1 MSDTTPHP
9 LETEHEAK
17 TQILPSQFELATL
30 AAALDSPDKT
40 PDATAERALAVWQ
53 ACEKALELSSKR
65 EKYDRIRMEKLA
77 RFRKSILR
85 TEENFKNGKIIKSEI
100 GSVPLMDFLKQHFAK
115 NSKPEHMLKKFRDFL
130 REIVPEIEDDEETS
144 FRKVARSMQ
153 ECREKGFQIEIA
165 AMLSDDFEEFLQRQ
179 KAEIKVERARKGGI
193 ARREKAEKSPQKTP
207 QRKKPLAAKNP
218 APSKRKPGAS
228 SKAGARSIAGE

>member
-17 TQILPSQFELATL
+17 TQALPSQFELATI
-30 AAALDSPDKT
+30 AAALDSPDNT

-53 ACEKALELSSKR
+53 ACEKALELSCMR
-65 EKYDRIRMEKLA
+65 EKYSRIRMEKLA

-115 NSKPEHMLKKFRDFL
+115 NSKPDHMLKKFRDFL
-130 REIVPEIEDDEETS
+130 RETVPDIEDDEETS
-144 FRKVARSMQ
+144 FRKVARAMQ
-153 ECREKGFQIEIA
+153 KSREKGFQTEIA

-179 KAEIKVERARKGGI
+179 KEEIKVERARKGGI
-193 ARREKAEKSPQKTP
+193 ARREKAEAVAGKT
-207 QRKKPLAAKNP
+207 RAGKKTLGSKNP
-218 APSKRKPGAS
+218 RPKQK
-228 SKAGARSIAGE
+228 KAGRKQ

>member
-9 LETEHEAK
+9 FETEHEAK
-17 TQILPSQFELATL
+17 TQTLPSQFELATL
-30 AAALDSPDKT
+30 AAALDSPDNT

-53 ACEKALELSSKR
+53 ACGKALELSSKR

-153 ECREKGFQIEIA
+153 KRREKGFQIEIA

-179 KAEIKVERARKGGI
+179 KAEIKIERARKGGI

-207 QRKKPLAAKNP
+207 QRKKTLG
-218 APSKRKPGAS
+218 SKKPGPKQK
-228 SKAGARSIAGE
+228 KAERKQ

>member
-1 MSDTTPHP
+1 
-9 LETEHEAK
+9 
-17 TQILPSQFELATL
+17 
-30 AAALDSPDKT
+30 
-40 PDATAERALAVWQ
+40 
-53 ACEKALELSSKR
+53 
-65 EKYDRIRMEKLA
+65 
-77 RFRKSILR
+77 
-85 TEENFKNGKIIKSEI
+85 
-100 GSVPLMDFLKQHFAK
+100 
-115 NSKPEHMLKKFRDFL
+115 
-130 REIVPEIEDDEETS
+130 VPEIEDDEETS